1 MYVVLSYYRIDL
13 THEQIESALGT
24 SKEDGTDTQP
34 IINFLIANKLK
45 VVINDRSS
53 IKDIEQSI
61 EQGQPMLITIDKWE
75 HWVIVYGY
83 SQNRIFLMDSNK
95 KRFLNSMSRSEFEQ
109 RWDDNWLAVIKN
121 S

>member
-13 THEQIESALGT
+13 THEQIESSLGT

-34 IINFLIANKLK
+34 IINFLCANNLK
-45 VVINDRSS
+45 VVINDRAS
-53 IKDIEQSI
+53 IEDIEQSI
-61 EQGQPMLITIDKWE
+61 EQGQPMLITIDNWE